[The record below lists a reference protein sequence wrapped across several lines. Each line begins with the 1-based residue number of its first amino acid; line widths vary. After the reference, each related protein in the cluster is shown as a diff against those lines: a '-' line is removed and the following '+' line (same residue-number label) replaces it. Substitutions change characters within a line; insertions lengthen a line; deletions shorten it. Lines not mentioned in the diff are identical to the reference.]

1 MIPTPPLATVQHFD
15 GVPPISAGQFFWVVA
30 ARPMARKDITPTLAR
45 WGVVRFER
53 CDAANNHFVGRCR
66 SRMLPGALVL
76 ARKR

>member
-1 MIPTPPLATVQHFD
+1 MDPTPPLETVQHCD
-15 GVPPISAGQFFWVVA
+15 GVTPISAGQFFRLVA

-53 CDAANNHFVGRCR
+53 CDAANDHFVGRCR
-66 SRMLPGALVL
+66 SRMLSGALVL